1 MGLRKTLLVIGIGL
15 TLAASSLTGLVAWIT
30 ADRIAAI
37 AVDGSTQLAGSDFGH
52 MARNM
57 AAMCGSAASML
68 ARAAETDLSVA
79 RGTLL
84 RAGGMHLKKDQPV
97 SWKAVNQYTKESSQ
111 VALPRVFV
119 GSAWTGQVLD
129 IHQNV
134 PVVDEVGRLTD
145 GTCTI
150 FERMNDRGDM
160 LRIATNVQG
169 DNGNRAVGTFIPVVN
184 PDGQRNPVLAAVL
197 DGRKYVGRAFV
208 VNQWYSSAYEPIKNE
223 QGSIVGML
231 YTGVPEKTAVDPI
244 RKVILNMQV
253 GKSGY
258 VYVLN
263 AAGMTRGHYVI
274 SKNGARDGESL
285 WDSRDAKGDFFV
297 QRICSN
303 ALKLAAG
310 EIGTDRYPWKN
321 PGDSAMEFKIV
332 RFAYFKPWDW
342 VIAVSM
348 PESEYFEIPNAIKW
362 RSRAGLGVLAL
373 IGLAACLGAAAIWFA
388 ISRKLI
394 AVIEPLAHELNDG
407 AQQVTFAAQQVGASS
422 QSVAEGTQQQAISVQ
437 TTMTSS
443 GRVRSIAQENA
454 SIAHTAS
461 ELMKGASEEIERTN
475 RTLGQMSGSMTEI
488 ATSSQQV
495 AKVVGTID
503 EIAFQTNILALN
515 ASIEAARAGEAGAGF
530 AVVADE
536 VRNLAQ
542 RSASSAHDTESVIG
556 DAVERANHGKATLE
570 GMAAAVQELIKTAE
584 QVKSL
589 VGQVD
594 SSSTEQL
601 NATNQLMQA
610 MEKIE
615 ELTQE
620 TAAHAEESAA
630 AGQELSAQAA
640 SMRALS
646 QRLYGVIRGESKT
659 A

>member
-1 MGLRKTLLVIGIGL
+1 MGLRKKLLVIGVGL
-15 TLAASSLTGLVAWIT
+15 TLAATSLTGLVAWIT
-30 ADRIAAI
+30 ANRIASI
-37 AVDGSTQLAGSDFGH
+37 AVAGSTQLASSDFGH

-57 AAMCGSAASML
+57 AAMCESAAAML

-84 RAGGMHLKKDQPV
+84 RAGGLHLRKDQTV
-97 SWKAVNQYTKESSQ
+97 SWKAVNQFTKESSQ
-111 VALPRVFV
+111 MALPKVFV
-119 GSAWTGQVLD
+119 GSTWTGQVLD
-129 IHQNV
+129 IHQSV

-150 FERMNDRGDM
+150 FERMNNRGDM
-160 LRIATNVQG
+160 LRIATNVQA
-169 DNGNRAVGTFIPVVN
+169 DNGNRAVGTFIPAVN
-184 PDGQRNPVLAAVL
+184 PDGQKNPVLAAVL

-223 QGSIVGML
+223 QGSIIGML

-244 RKVILNMQV
+244 RKVILNTQV

-258 VYVLN
+258 IAVLN
-263 AAGMTRGHYVI
+263 AAGSTRGHYVI
-274 SKNGARDGESL
+274 SKNGTRDGENL
-285 WDSRDAKGDFFV
+285 WESRDSQGEFFI
-297 QRICSN
+297 QRICSA
-303 ALKLAAG
+303 ALKLKPG
-310 EIGTDRYPWKN
+310 ETGTDRYPWKN
-321 PGDSAMEFKIV
+321 PGEAKAEYKIA

-342 VIAVSM
+342 VIVVTM

-362 RSRAGLGVLAL
+362 RSRTGLGVLAA
-373 IGLAACLGAAAIWFA
+373 IGLLACLGAAAIWFA
-388 ISRKLI
+388 ISRRMI
-394 AVIEPLAHELNDG
+394 AVIEPLAQELNNG
-407 AQQVTFAAQQVGASS
+407 AELVTSAALQVGASS
-422 QSVAEGTQQQAISVQ
+422 QSVAQGTQQQATSLQ
-437 TTMTSS
+437 TTLTSG
-443 GRVRSIAQENA
+443 GRVRSIAEENA

-488 ATSSQQV
+488 AASSQQV

-542 RSASSAHDTESVIG
+542 RSASSAHDTETVIG
-556 DAVERANHGKATLE
+556 QAVERANHGKATLE
-570 GMAAAVQELIKTAE
+570 GMSAAVQELIKTAE

-594 SSSTEQL
+594 SSSAEQL
-601 NATNQLMQA
+601 NAAAQLMHA

-615 ELTQE
+615 ELTQQ

-640 SMRALS
+640 SMRVLS
-646 QRLYGVIRGESKT
+646 QRLYAVIRGGSQS
-659 A
+659 